1 MKKRMLSL
9 LLTLV
14 MVLGMLPATTM
25 TANAATTVTE
35 VDSWE
40 ELKSALTASGT
51 ATIKLTDDIKK
62 TIELKEA
69 DGPMYKINYDD
80 PQITVCGT
88 KTLDLNGYT
97 ITVDD
102 QSNAAKDYG
111 GDVVTFNS
119 TYMGVSDE
127 TQDRTLFVIPSGE
140 SLTIN
145 DSGSDGK
152 IAYTGKIL
160 PEPDAL
166 KVTRKYWEYAKRDVF
181 DVSGTLIVNGGTIE
195 AGNTEKQW
203 INGGRKNVKYEF
215 DSGWLPGAGVY
226 NHTNI
231 DGEWFDSKY
240 ARQMVWGTAADI
252 QNGGTLVVN
261 GGTLIGRGEGETLKL
276 NLDAD
281 EESDLTVK
289 SYKRDSVI
297 EYASGSTVL
306 VNGGSFKALGGANLF
321 EGNGDITVRAGYFKT
336 DKHDNVRCFDAQ
348 VGRIVTQH
356 TAETIITGSYGNL
369 GIPDSAWKD
378 EAARMQV
385 FVNNAI
391 YNGNAA
397 GKVEMNETGGQTSGD
412 ALEVTIVPWLSDKK
426 LPVTLNGGPYSN
438 YPVSDGQVLD
448 WNVSS
453 DNLVATVDYD
463 PYFADTTGLK
473 NAAPVYTWHLWGH
486 YGTNGEVSEDI
497 VTTTGELDISAAWEE
512 AAGTGNFR
520 QMKVSCV
527 VSEAPTNCAYRMETK
542 TYEFRL
548 DPTKT
553 PLDESSLPGGEMEV
567 DISYPAF
574 SGLGTDIV
582 VTVKPSAEDL
592 ADAAYGSSTVR
603 YEYLYRDNME
613 EWEDEPHAWPHNTYN
628 IPNADWGHVKI
639 DVTMV
644 VYGSDGLAR
653 RFHKSAWALKLPD
666 ITVSGATLNSDKTA
680 YVGNP
685 GTPVTLKAPID
696 VTNADIAADQIVAS
710 DIEGW
715 YRVAYDM
722 KGKPV
727 YSNAPGEWNGTSVTL
742 RENGTYCYAAYD
754 RDGNLVYSKPVKVVF
769 SAEAYGIGIKKSND
783 YIFTV
788 YNNGGVVM
796 PLTITATYG
805 SSVSLG
811 NIRWAIQSYP
821 QGMSNSDFTY
831 VNAHGKSAISFQ
843 KLFKDIKT
851 IVPGNYLVMAYV
863 VKDGQYLTAS
873 NAVTVEVGRIAD
885 FVDITDEAGNVIS
898 GKTMEGPYVGN
909 TMKLNCVPGN
919 GASAPSFQ
927 SVTWKVES
935 LVGTNVATIDVNGV
949 LTLNKPGQIKVT
961 ATATVGVG
969 QTALANNTQS
979 VIINIPITEVEVTL
993 GTPAIGGDPASI
1005 ASVPADAPYELDY
1018 DPEYSWASGVSTNGE
1033 FLGNSIP
1040 ELSVVIAP
1048 KDGYVFPAR
1057 QLYLEDYDKSWYTYA
1072 DDIVVKVNGTA
1083 YNFRDF
1089 ETTHTFWDPQEI
1101 DFYWKWERL
1110 IDPTHTYLDYVNLT
1124 IPIPAVGDGGDL
1136 APDEEYA
1143 WAVPECTNTDAIYSW
1158 VNDKGIYKVSGDYLN
1173 DNDKSNDNAVK
1184 MADGE
1189 TYQRGQMYRADIY
1202 FSTTNKNY
1210 TTYFGKNVTLM
1221 INGTPCQLVDL
1232 YDSTDVEGK
1241 TNGIAYYYFMPTAP
1255 IQTIDMLWIDD
1266 LEAPVGY
1273 KKPATADDITEFS
1286 SNFIVGDEVYVT
1298 RLTWF
1303 LDSNNNN
1310 VLDSGEDSAEFFN
1323 ADGSFLAGLRY
1334 SVYLELEARDRDDDG
1349 KGDFVKFADN
1359 AVIKLTSQGN
1369 AQMTGNQ
1376 NGAVYKFP
1384 AAAMPAEAVTTDP
1397 GQVTI
1402 ELQEGYTGRP
1412 IETINVTSVGTT
1424 TVTSIVAVA
1433 DDDTLIDVSYDGM
1446 TVYVLP
1452 ADYGLAVGRYSTV
1465 IYIQNEYGGVYTTIP
1480 VTINVGEAVVTH
1492 TVTFKVDAS
1501 AVDTKTVESGKTVT
1515 APADPSQTGK
1525 KFVGWYIDGNVK
1537 FDFATPI
1544 TGDLT
1549 LNAKFEDVI
1558 ITHTVTFKV
1567 GTSAVD
1573 TKTVESGKTVTAPA
1587 DPSQTGKKFVG
1598 WYTDGNVKFDFATPI
1613 TGDLTLN
1620 AKFEDA
1626 VYVGGVGMCDG
1637 DYLAVGATA
1646 TQTTKP
1652 SGGYAYYKNGTLT
1665 LNNYS
1670 YEGKGYLN
1678 SSSIYYAVI
1687 YSKNDLTLELIGNNT
1702 LTQTESNSYMIC
1714 VSGAKLIVG
1723 GDGKLTGTAER
1734 YALCAD
1740 KDITIN
1746 GGTVEVSTRYASIFS
1761 YGDVI
1766 INDGDITAESKADV
1780 AIYSLYDVTV
1790 NGGNVTAIGSYNAIG
1805 CGSFGSFSVA
1815 EGMKIQAST
1824 TVDGELGEYVA
1835 ANHDSYK
1842 KIVIAPAITLTGSA
1856 TDGIKVKVENLKGSA
1871 TLIVAQYEGG
1881 KMVDVQMQTVS
1892 ADNTYGFAG
1901 LTHKTGCTYKAFLVN
1916 STSYAPLCAADE
1928 F

>member
-25 TANAATTVTE
+25 TANALMYIG
-35 VDSWE
+35 VDTWE
-40 ELKSALTASGT
+40 ELVEELTTGDAGY
-51 ATIKLTDDIKK
+51 IMLEDDINLSHENNPEDFVDFE
-62 TIELKEA
+62 TIE
-69 DGPMYKINYDD
+69 IN
-80 PQITVCGT
+80 GT
-88 KTLDLNGYT
+88 KTLDLNGHS
-97 ITVDD
+97 IEV
-102 QSNAAKDYG
+102 KDG
-111 GDVVTFNS
+111 GTGS
-119 TYMGVSDE
+119 TYD
-127 TQDRTLFVIPSGE
+127 TLFEIPADSQ
-140 SLTIN
+140 LTIN
-145 DSGSDGK
+145 DGIGDGQITYKTYFPDIRDFLFVASSD
-152 IAYTGKIL
+152 YHF
-160 PEPDAL
+160 
-166 KVTRKYWEYAKRDVF
+166 VRKRDIF
-181 DVSGTLIVNGGTIE
+181 DV
-195 AGNTEKQW
+195 
-203 INGGRKNVKYEF
+203 
-215 DSGWLPGAGVY
+215 
-226 NHTNI
+226 H
-231 DGEWFDSKY
+231 
-240 ARQMVWGTAADI
+240 
-252 QNGGTLVVN
+252 GTLVVN
-261 GGTLIGRGEGETLKL
+261 GGKILAGDVEKKWVIDGAKDPIVDDWIDYWEVKVKADRYDGYARQQIWGTAANVYDSGTLVVNGGELTGRGFGWTSGLKEY
-276 NLDAD
+276 NEIGDTSRDAVV
-281 EESDLTVK
+281 E
-289 SYKRDSVI
+289 I
-297 EYASGSTVL
+297 SGGGTVL
-306 VNGGSFKALGGANLF
+306 VNGGSFKANGGANVFAGGGVGSGL
-321 EGNGDITVRAGYFKT
+321 TVRAGYFKT
-336 DKHDNVRCFDAQ
+336 DKHDN
-348 VGRIVTQH
+348 
-356 TAETIITGSYGNL
+356 IICPGPSMVNRFPLAGACSTLVETGSYGHL

-385 FVNNAI
+385 FVDNAI

-397 GKVEMNETGGQTSGD
+397 GKVELNGTGGQTSGD
-412 ALEVTIVPWLSDKK
+412 ALEVTIVPWLSDNK
-426 LPVTLNGGPYSN
+426 LPVTLNGGPYNN
-438 YPVSDGQVLD
+438 YPVSDGQVID
-448 WNVSS
+448 WNAKSN
-453 DNLVATVDYD
+453 NLVATGDYD
-463 PYFADTTGLK
+463 PYFADTPGLE

-486 YGTNGEVSEDI
+486 YGTNGEVSKDI

-548 DPTKT
+548 KPTKT
-553 PLDESSLPGGEMEV
+553 PLDESSMPGGEMEV

-653 RFHKSAWALKLPD
+653 RFYKSAWALKLPD
-666 ITVSGATLNSDKTA
+666 ITVSGASLNSDKTA

-685 GTPVTLKAPID
+685 GSPVTLKAPID
-696 VTNADIAADQIVAS
+696 VTNADIAADKIVAS

-715 YRVAYDM
+715 YRVAYDT

-754 RDGNLVYSKPVKVVF
+754 RDGNVVYSKPVKVVF
-769 SAEAYGIGIKKSND
+769 SAEAYGISIKKSND

-796 PLTITATYG
+796 PLTITATCG
-805 SSVSLG
+805 SSVTKG

-821 QGMSNSDFTY
+821 QGMSTSDFTY
-831 VNAHGKSAISFQ
+831 VNAHGKDAISFQ

-873 NAVTVEVGRIAD
+873 NCVTVEVGRIAD

-919 GASAPSFQ
+919 GASAPSFK
-927 SVTWKVES
+927 SVAWTVES
-935 LVGTNVATIDVNGV
+935 LVGTNVATIDANGV
-949 LTLNKPGQIKVT
+949 LTINKPGQIKVT

-979 VIINIPITEVEVTL
+979 VIIHIPITEVEVTL

-1018 DPEYSWASGVSTNGE
+1018 DPRYSWASGVSTNGE

-1072 DDIVVKVNGTA
+1072 DDMVVKVNGTS

-1089 ETTHTFWDPQEI
+1089 ETTYTDGSSEYNGDYGTWYEAQSI

-1110 IDPTHTYLDYVNLT
+1110 IDPAHTYLDYVNLT
-1124 IPIPAVGDGGDL
+1124 IPIPAVGDGSDL

-1525 KFVGWYIDGNVK
+1525 KFVGWY
-1537 FDFATPI
+1537 
-1544 TGDLT
+1544 
-1549 LNAKFEDVI
+1549 
-1558 ITHTVTFKV
+1558 
-1567 GTSAVD
+1567 
-1573 TKTVESGKTVTAPA
+1573 
-1587 DPSQTGKKFVG
+1587 
-1598 WYTDGNVKFDFATPI
+1598 TDGNVKFDFATPI

-1626 VYVGGVGMCDG
+1626 AAGGEVYVGGVGMCDG

-1652 SGGYAYYKNGTLT
+1652 SGGYAYYKDGVLT

-1670 YEGKGYLN
+1670 YEGYGYDKG
-1678 SSSIYYAVI
+1678 SSSAIIYASNDIQIELVGSNNLTQKSYWNTACIAVNANVSLTGEGTLNLKNATWGIDGTLNISIESGSLNIDNCELGI
-1687 YSKNDLTLELIGNNT
+1687 YSFGRKVI
-1702 LTQTESNSYMIC
+1702 
-1714 VSGAKLIVG
+1714 
-1723 GDGKLTGTAER
+1723 
-1734 YALCAD
+1734 
-1740 KDITIN
+1740 IN
-1746 GGTVEVSTRYASIFS
+1746 GGNFEV
-1761 YGDVI
+1761 
-1766 INDGDITAESKADV
+1766 N
-1780 AIYSLYDVTV
+1780 AIDCAV
-1790 NGGNVTAIGSYNAIG
+1790 NGSKGIEINGGRGIFRNTQEGVYSVLDSLDGTVTIDPSLI
-1805 CGSFGSFSVA
+1805 V
-1815 EGMKIQAST
+1815 MAST
-1824 TVDGELGEYVA
+1824 TADGELGEYVA
-1835 ANHDSYK
+1835 ANHDSYE
-1842 KIVIAPAITLTGSA
+1842 KIVIAPAFTLTGSA
-1856 TDGIKVKVENLKGSA
+1856 TDGIKVKVEKLSGSA

-1892 ADNTYGFAG
+1892 VDNTYSFTG

>member
-1 MKKRMLSL
+1 MKRRMLSL

-25 TANAATTVTE
+25 TANALMYIG
-35 VDSWE
+35 VDTWE
-40 ELKSALTASGT
+40 ELVEELTTGDAGY
-51 ATIKLTDDIKK
+51 IMLEDDIKYK
-62 TIELKEA
+62 HYYKYHENNPEGLVFETIA
-69 DGPMYKINYDD
+69 I
-80 PQITVCGT
+80 QGT
-88 KTLDLNGYT
+88 KTLDLNGYS
-97 ITVDD
+97 IEVIDE
-102 QSNAAKDYG
+102 SNAAY
-111 GDVVTFNS
+111 NS
-119 TYMGVSDE
+119 YLGVYQSA
-127 TQDRTLFVIPSGE
+127 TTAGTLFEIPADSQ
-140 SLTIN
+140 LTIN
-145 DSGSDGK
+145 DATGDGK
-152 IAYTGKIL
+152 ITYKAHFNSIDY
-160 PEPDAL
+160 L
-166 KVTRKYWEYAKRDVF
+166 KNEYEHVDRRDIF
-181 DVSGTLIVNGGTIE
+181 DVHGTLIVNGGKIL
-195 AGNTEKQW
+195 AGDVEK
-203 INGGRKNVKYEF
+203 KYVM
-215 DSGWLPGAGVY
+215 AGLKDPIVRDADADPVQISAERY
-226 NHTNI
+226 
-231 DGEWFDSKY
+231 DGY
-240 ARQMVWGTAADI
+240 ARQQIWGTAADVY
-252 QNGGTLVVN
+252 GSGTLVVN
-261 GGTLIGRGEGETLKL
+261 GGELAGRGFGWTTGDGQ
-276 NLDAD
+276 NMDIGNTSRDAVV
-281 EESDLTVK
+281 E
-289 SYKRDSVI
+289 I
-297 EYASGSTVL
+297 SGGGTVL
-306 VNGGSFKALGGANLF
+306 VNGGSFKANGGANVFAGGGVGSGL
-321 EGNGDITVRAGYFKT
+321 TVRAGYFKT
-336 DKHDNVRCFDAQ
+336 DKHDN
-348 VGRIVTQH
+348 
-356 TAETIITGSYGNL
+356 IICPGPDYVDNTKYYENGTTLVETGSYGHL
-369 GIPDSAWKD
+369 HIPDSAWKD

-385 FVNNAI
+385 FVDNAI
-391 YNGNAA
+391 YNGDAA
-397 GKVEMNETGGQTSGD
+397 GKVELNKTGGQTSGES
-412 ALEVTIVPWLSDKK
+412 LQVTIVPWLSENK

-448 WNVSS
+448 WNVKS

-553 PLDESSLPGGEMEV
+553 PMDESSLPGGEMEV

-653 RFHKSAWALKLPD
+653 RFNKSAWALKLPD
-666 ITVSGATLNSDKTA
+666 ITVSGATLNSDKTV

-685 GTPVTLKAPID
+685 GSPVTLKAPID

-722 KGKPV
+722 NGKPA

-754 RDGNLVYSKPVKVVF
+754 RDGNVVYSKPVKVEF

-783 YIFTV
+783 YVFTV

-805 SSVSLG
+805 TAVEKG

-821 QGMSNSDFTY
+821 QGMSTSDFTY
-831 VNAHGKSAISFQ
+831 VNAHGKDAISFQ

-919 GASAPSFQ
+919 GASAPSFK
-927 SVTWKVES
+927 SVTWTVES
-935 LVGTNVATIDVNGV
+935 LVGTNVATIDGNGV

-993 GTPAIGGDPASI
+993 GTPTIGGDPSKI

-1018 DPEYSWASGVSTNGE
+1018 SNNDWASGVSTNGE
-1033 FLGNSIP
+1033 FLGNRIP
-1040 ELSVVIAP
+1040 ELSVDIVP

-1057 QLYLEDYDKSWYTYA
+1057 QLYLDISDKTWYTYA
-1072 DDIVVKVNGTA
+1072 DDIVVKVNGKA

-1089 ETTHTFWDPQEI
+1089 ETTYTFGSTEYGKPYNGTFWDAQEI

-1124 IPIPAVGDGGDL
+1124 IPIPSVGDDGDL

-1184 MADGE
+1184 MTDGE

-1384 AAAMPAEAVTTDP
+1384 AATVPAKAVTTDP

-1452 ADYGLAVGRYSTV
+1452 ADYGLTVGRYTTV

-1515 APADPSQTGK
+1515 APADPSQ
-1525 KFVGWYIDGNVK
+1525 
-1537 FDFATPI
+1537 
-1544 TGDLT
+1544 
-1549 LNAKFEDVI
+1549 
-1558 ITHTVTFKV
+1558 
-1567 GTSAVD
+1567 S
-1573 TKTVESGKTVTAPA
+1573 
-1587 DPSQTGKKFVG
+1587 GKKFVG

-1626 VYVGGVGMCDG
+1626 V
-1637 DYLAVGATA
+1637 T
-1646 TQTTKP
+1646 
-1652 SGGYAYYKNGTLT
+1652 
-1665 LNNYS
+1665 
-1670 YEGKGYLN
+1670 
-1678 SSSIYYAVI
+1678 
-1687 YSKNDLTLELIGNNT
+1687 
-1702 LTQTESNSYMIC
+1702 
-1714 VSGAKLIVG
+1714 
-1723 GDGKLTGTAER
+1723 
-1734 YALCAD
+1734 
-1740 KDITIN
+1740 
-1746 GGTVEVSTRYASIFS
+1746 
-1761 YGDVI
+1761 
-1766 INDGDITAESKADV
+1766 
-1780 AIYSLYDVTV
+1780 
-1790 NGGNVTAIGSYNAIG
+1790 
-1805 CGSFGSFSVA
+1805 
-1815 EGMKIQAST
+1815 
-1824 TVDGELGEYVA
+1824 
-1835 ANHDSYK
+1835 
-1842 KIVIAPAITLTGSA
+1842 TLTGSA
-1856 TDGIKVKVENLKGSA
+1856 TDGIKVTVENLKGSA

>member
-14 MVLGMLPATTM
+14 MVLGILPATTM

-35 VDSWE
+35 VDTWD
-40 ELKSALTASGT
+40 ELNTAFTSGSGGYYILMDDLECKHEDRYQNYNEYHKT
-51 ATIKLTDDIKK
+51 TYIK
-62 TIELKEA
+62 
-69 DGPMYKINYDD
+69 GN
-80 PQITVCGT
+80 V
-88 KTLDLNGYT
+88 TLDLNGHS
-97 ITVDD
+97 IKC
-102 QSNAAKDYG
+102 KDEEK
-111 GDVVTFNS
+111 DFS
-119 TYMGVSDE
+119 LPP
-127 TQDRTLFVIPSGE
+127 LFVVSSGAT
-140 SLTIN
+140 LTIN
-145 DSGSDGK
+145 DTDGDGIIQAEGY
-152 IAYTGKIL
+152 IAGTNGGIQMGTT
-160 PEPDAL
+160 DQ
-166 KVTRKYWEYAKRDVF
+166 REYKEFLSRDIF
-181 DVSGTLIVNGGTIE
+181 SLQGGTLIVNGGTIQ
-195 AGNTEKQW
+195 AGTVSKQW
-203 INGGRKNVKYEF
+203 IMDGVEDPGYRSWEEGENIGSEFIGGNRY
-215 DSGWLPGAGVY
+215 
-226 NHTNI
+226 
-231 DGEWFDSKY
+231 DGY
-240 ARQMVWGTAADI
+240 ARQQVWGTAVVVGSGAK
-252 QNGGTLVVN
+252 LVVN
-261 GGTLIGRGEGETLKL
+261 GGKLSGRGMKDTNDEPS
-276 NLDAD
+276 NAD
-281 EESDLTVK
+281 
-289 SYKRDSVI
+289 RDEVVYIHDGGSVI
-297 EYASGSTVL
+297 
-306 VNGGSFKALGGANLF
+306 VNGGSFTANGGANVFAGSGVASGL
-321 EGNGDITVRAGYFKT
+321 TVRAGFFKT
-336 DKHDNVRCFDAQ
+336 DKHDKI
-348 VGRIVTQH
+348 RILDFPGHLQGGNATDRLTEVV
-356 TAETIITGSYGNL
+356 IKGSYGDM

-378 EAARMQV
+378 EAKRMQV

-391 YNGNAA
+391 YNGNAYSY
-397 GKVEMNETGGQTSGD
+397 VDLDETGGQTSGD
-412 ALEVTIVPWLSDKK
+412 ALEVTISPWLSENK
-426 LPVTLNGGPYSN
+426 LPVTLNGGPYN
-438 YPVSDGQVLD
+438 DYPVMIDGRVFD
-448 WNVSS
+448 WNVKS
-453 DNLVATVDYD
+453 DNLVATVDYK

-486 YGTNGEVSEDI
+486 YGTNGEVSKDI

-527 VSEAPTNCAYRMETK
+527 VSEAPTNCAYRTETK

-548 DPTKT
+548 KPTKT
-553 PLDESSLPGGEMEV
+553 PLDESSLPGGKMEV

-574 SGLGTDIV
+574 SGLGSDIV

-592 ADAAYGSSTVR
+592 AEAAYGSSTVL

-613 EWEDEPHAWPHNTYN
+613 EWEDEPHAWPYNTYS

-639 DVTMV
+639 DVTMR

-653 RFHKSAWALKLPD
+653 RFNKSAWALKLPD
-666 ITVSGATLNSDKTA
+666 ITVSGASLNSDKTA

-715 YRVAYDM
+715 YRVAYDT

-754 RDGNLVYSKPVKVVF
+754 RDGNVVYSKPVKVVF
-769 SAEAYGIGIKKSND
+769 SAEAYGISIKKEND

-805 SSVSLG
+805 SSVTKG

-831 VNAHGKSAISFQ
+831 VNAHGKESISFQ

-873 NAVTVEVGRIAD
+873 NAVTVQVARIAD

-927 SVTWKVES
+927 SVAWTVES
-935 LVGTNVATIDVNGV
+935 LVGTNVATIDANGV
-949 LTLNKPGQIKVT
+949 LTINKPGQIKVT

-993 GTPAIGGDPASI
+993 GTPAIGGDPSKI

-1018 DPEYSWASGVSTNGE
+1018 DPRYSWASGVSTNGE

-1040 ELSVVIAP
+1040 ELSVDIVP

-1057 QLYLEDYDKSWYTYA
+1057 QLYLDNYDETWYTYA
-1072 DDIVVKVNGTA
+1072 DDIVVKVNGKA

-1089 ETTHTFWDPQEI
+1089 ETTHTFGSTEYGKGYNGTFWDPQEI

-1124 IPIPAVGDGGDL
+1124 IPIPAVGDDGDL

-1143 WAVPECTNTDAIYSW
+1143 WAVPECTNSDAIYSW

-1232 YDSTDVEGK
+1232 YDSTDVEGD

-1515 APADPSQTGK
+1515 APADPSQ
-1525 KFVGWYIDGNVK
+1525 
-1537 FDFATPI
+1537 
-1544 TGDLT
+1544 
-1549 LNAKFEDVI
+1549 
-1558 ITHTVTFKV
+1558 
-1567 GTSAVD
+1567 S
-1573 TKTVESGKTVTAPA
+1573 
-1587 DPSQTGKKFVG
+1587 GKKFVG
-1598 WYTDGNVKFDFATPI
+1598 WYTDGNVKFDFTTPI

-1626 VYVGGVGMCDG
+1626 AAGGEVYVGGVGMCDG

-1652 SGGYAYYKNGTLT
+1652 SGGYAYYKDGVLT

-1670 YEGKGYLN
+1670 YEGYGYDKG
-1678 SSSIYYAVI
+1678 SSSAIIYASNDIQIELVGSNNLTQKSYWNTACIAVNANVSLTGEGTLNLKNATWGIDGTLNISIESGSLNIDNCELGI
-1687 YSKNDLTLELIGNNT
+1687 YSFGRKVI
-1702 LTQTESNSYMIC
+1702 
-1714 VSGAKLIVG
+1714 
-1723 GDGKLTGTAER
+1723 
-1734 YALCAD
+1734 
-1740 KDITIN
+1740 IN
-1746 GGTVEVSTRYASIFS
+1746 GGNFEV
-1761 YGDVI
+1761 
-1766 INDGDITAESKADV
+1766 N
-1780 AIYSLYDVTV
+1780 AIDCAV
-1790 NGGNVTAIGSYNAIG
+1790 NGSKGIEINGGRGIFRNTQEGVYSVLDSLDGTVTIDPSLI
-1805 CGSFGSFSVA
+1805 V
-1815 EGMKIQAST
+1815 MAST
-1824 TVDGELGEYVA
+1824 TADGELGEYVA
-1835 ANHDSYK
+1835 ANHDSYE

-1856 TDGIKVKVENLKGSA
+1856 TDGIKVKVEKLSGSA

-1892 ADNTYGFAG
+1892 VDNTYSFTG
-1901 LTHKTGCTYKAFLVN
+1901 LTHKTGCTYKVFLVN

>member
-1 MKKRMLSL
+1 MKNRRKRLTSL

-25 TANAATTVTE
+25 TANALMYIG
-35 VDSWE
+35 VDTWE
-40 ELKSALTASGT
+40 ELVEELTTGDAGY
-51 ATIKLTDDIKK
+51 IMLEDDIKYK
-62 TIELKEA
+62 MYYSGHENNPKEETSAGWLPRDFEHITIQGA
-69 DGPMYKINYDD
+69 
-80 PQITVCGT
+80 
-88 KTLDLNGYT
+88 KTLDLNGYS
-97 ITVDD
+97 IEVVDET
-102 QSNAAKDYG
+102 NASKSTYG
-111 GDVVTFNS
+111 GDV
-119 TYMGVSDE
+119 
-127 TQDRTLFVIPSGE
+127 TQVREKDNYTLFEIPADSK
-140 SLTIN
+140 LTIN
-145 DSGSDGK
+145 DATGDGEITYK
-152 IAYTGKIL
+152 AYFHDIREHGLTI
-160 PEPDAL
+160 EN
-166 KVTRKYWEYAKRDVF
+166 EYLYVDRRDIF
-181 DVSGTLIVNGGTIE
+181 DVYGTLIVNGGKII
-195 AGNTEKQW
+195 AGDAEKKW
-203 INGGRKNVKYEF
+203 VMCGAKDPSVR
-215 DSGWLPGAGVY
+215 DWLDVWTVQVRADRY
-226 NHTNI
+226 
-231 DGEWFDSKY
+231 DGY
-240 ARQMVWGTAADI
+240 AHQQIWGTAADVY
-252 QNGGTLVVN
+252 GSGTLVVN
-261 GGTLIGRGEGETLKL
+261 GGELTGRGFGWTSGE
-276 NLDAD
+276 
-281 EESDLTVK
+281 
-289 SYKRDSVI
+289 RDTEDIGDTSRAAVVEI
-297 EYASGSTVL
+297 SGGGTVL
-306 VNGGSFKALGGANLF
+306 VNGGSFKALGGANVFAGGGVGSGL
-321 EGNGDITVRAGYFKT
+321 TVRAGYFKT
-336 DKHDNVRCFDAQ
+336 DKHDN
-348 VGRIVTQH
+348 
-356 TAETIITGSYGNL
+356 IICPGPAYVDNTKYYESGTTLVETGSYGHL

-378 EAARMQV
+378 EAKRMQI
-385 FVNNAI
+385 FVDNAI
-391 YNGNAA
+391 YNGNAYS
-397 GKVEMNETGGQTSGD
+397 KVELNKTGGQTSGD

-448 WNVSS
+448 WNVKS
-453 DNLVATVDYD
+453 DNLVATVDYK

-486 YGTNGEVSEDI
+486 YGTNGEVSKDI
-497 VTTTGELDISAAWEE
+497 VTTTGRLDISAAWEE

-527 VSEAPTNCAYRMETK
+527 VSEAPTNCAVRMETK

-653 RFHKSAWALKLPD
+653 RFYKSAWALKLPD

-685 GTPVTLKAPID
+685 GSPVTLKAPID
-696 VTNADIAADQIVAS
+696 VTNADIAADRIVAS
-710 DIEGW
+710 DIAGL
-715 YRVAYDM
+715 YRITYDNS
-722 KGKPV
+722 GNPV
-727 YSNAPGEWNGTSVTL
+727 MSLVTAGSYTQYQVTG
-742 RENGTYCYAAYD
+742 NGTYCYAAYD
-754 RDGNLVYSKPVKVVF
+754 RDGNLVYSKPVKVEF
-769 SAEAYGIGIKKSND
+769 NAEAYGISITKSND

-788 YNNGGVVM
+788 YNNGSVVM

-805 SSVSLG
+805 SAVSPG

-821 QGMSNSDFTY
+821 QGMSTSDFTY

-843 KLFKDIKT
+843 KLFKDVKT
-851 IVPGNYLVMAYV
+851 IVPGKYLVMAYV

-873 NAVTVEVGRIAD
+873 NTVTVQVARIAD

-919 GASAPSFQ
+919 GASAPSFK
-927 SVTWKVES
+927 SVAWTVES
-935 LVGTNVATIDVNGV
+935 LVGTNVATIDGNGV
-949 LTLNKPGQIKVT
+949 LTINKPGQIKVT

-993 GTPAIGGDPASI
+993 GTPTIGGDPSKI

-1018 DPEYSWASGVSTNGE
+1018 DPRYSWASGVSTKGE

-1072 DDIVVKVNGTA
+1072 DDIVVKVNGKA

-1089 ETTHTFWDPQEI
+1089 EKTYTNGYTEYGKDYDGTFWDPQTI

-1124 IPIPAVGDGGDL
+1124 IPIPAVGDDGDL

-1255 IQTIDMLWIDD
+1255 IQTIENLSIAD

-1273 KKPATADDITEFS
+1273 RKPATADDITEFY

-1303 LDSNNNN
+1303 LDSNNND

-1359 AVIKLTSQGN
+1359 AKIYLSSQSN

-1384 AAAMPAEAVTTDP
+1384 AAAMPPKAVTTDP

-1402 ELQEGYTGRP
+1402 ELEEGYDSRP
-1412 IETINVTSVGTT
+1412 ITTINVTSVGTT
-1424 TVTSIVAVA
+1424 EVTSIIVEAE
-1433 DDDTLIDVSYDGM
+1433 DSTLLQVNASGM
-1446 TVYVLP
+1446 NINVLP
-1452 ADYGLAVGRYSTV
+1452 AEYGLEKGTYRTNVVIKDTEGNVLTTV
-1465 IYIQNEYGGVYTTIP
+1465 P
-1480 VTINVGEAVVTH
+1480 VTI
-1492 TVTFKVDAS
+1492 
-1501 AVDTKTVESGKTVT
+1501 TVT
-1515 APADPSQTGK
+1515 AELP
-1525 KFVGWYIDGNVK
+1525 
-1537 FDFATPI
+1537 
-1544 TGDLT
+1544 
-1549 LNAKFEDVI
+1549 
-1558 ITHTVTFKV
+1558 
-1567 GTSAVD
+1567 
-1573 TKTVESGKTVTAPA
+1573 
-1587 DPSQTGKKFVG
+1587 
-1598 WYTDGNVKFDFATPI
+1598 
-1613 TGDLTLN
+1613 
-1620 AKFEDA
+1620 
-1626 VYVGGVGMCDG
+1626 
-1637 DYLAVGATA
+1637 LA
-1646 TQTTKP
+1646 
-1652 SGGYAYYKNGTLT
+1652 
-1665 LNNYS
+1665 
-1670 YEGKGYLN
+1670 
-1678 SSSIYYAVI
+1678 
-1687 YSKNDLTLELIGNNT
+1687 
-1702 LTQTESNSYMIC
+1702 
-1714 VSGAKLIVG
+1714 
-1723 GDGKLTGTAER
+1723 
-1734 YALCAD
+1734 
-1740 KDITIN
+1740 
-1746 GGTVEVSTRYASIFS
+1746 
-1761 YGDVI
+1761 
-1766 INDGDITAESKADV
+1766 
-1780 AIYSLYDVTV
+1780 
-1790 NGGNVTAIGSYNAIG
+1790 
-1805 CGSFGSFSVA
+1805 
-1815 EGMKIQAST
+1815 
-1824 TVDGELGEYVA
+1824 
-1835 ANHDSYK
+1835 
-1842 KIVIAPAITLTGSA
+1842 LTGS
-1856 TDGIKVKVENLKGSA
+1856 TTGGIKVTVENLKGSA

-1881 KMVDVQMQTVS
+1881 RMVDAQTMTVS
-1892 ADNTYGFAG
+1892 ADNTYSFTG

-1916 STSYAPLCAADE
+1916 STSYAPLCAADD

>member
-14 MVLGMLPATTM
+14 MVLGMLPATTL
-25 TANAATTVTE
+25 TANAE
-35 VDSWE
+35 MYIGVDTWE
-40 ELKSALTASGT
+40 ELVDALSNGDYGS
-51 ATIKLTDDIKK
+51 IKLTADVVKK
-62 TIELKEA
+62 IERKEKG
-69 DGPMYKINYDD
+69 DGYENPNIQIN
-80 PQITVCGT
+80 GT
-88 KTLDLNGYT
+88 KTLDLNGFKIECIDESNVKLAY
-97 ITVDD
+97 DD
-102 QSNAAKDYG
+102 DNYESNTG
-111 GDVVTFNS
+111 FP
-119 TYMGVSDE
+119 E
-127 TQDRTLFVIPSGE
+127 TLHRTLFTIPATAK
-140 SLTIN
+140 LTVN
-145 DSGSDGK
+145 DSQGDGEIQYKAYFPAVRGFNYSAMTRTFYYAVTTRNIFECSGQLVINGGEIIAGEAKKQWVVTGIKNPHDYYYDYHKYDMAWYVEGDHYDGYAHQQTWGS
-152 IAYTGKIL
+152 AVELTN
-160 PEPDAL
+160 
-166 KVTRKYWEYAKRDVF
+166 T
-181 DVSGTLIVNGGTIE
+181 GTLIVNGGSLRGRGY
-195 AGNTEKQW
+195 GNMTAEPED
-203 INGGRKNVKYEF
+203 INDDSYER
-215 DSGWLPGAGVY
+215 DSVVG
-226 NHTNI
+226 
-231 DGEWFDSKY
+231 
-240 ARQMVWGTAADI
+240 
-252 QNGGTLVVN
+252 VN
-261 GGTLIGRGEGETLKL
+261 GGKVIVNGGAFYANGG
-276 NLDAD
+276 AD
-281 EESDLTVK
+281 
-289 SYKRDSVI
+289 I
-297 EYASGSTVL
+297 FSGSTQ
-306 VNGGSFKALGGANLF
+306 NLK
-321 EGNGDITVRAGYFKT
+321 VRAGFFKT
-336 DKHDNVRCFDAQ
+336 DKHDNISIPGIGGIDRKDGNGNELATSGAFV
-348 VGRIVTQH
+348 
-356 TAETIITGSYGNL
+356 ITGSYGDM

-378 EAARMQV
+378 AAKRMQV

-397 GKVEMNETGGQTSGD
+397 GKVELNGTGGQTSGD
-412 ALEVTIVPWLSDKK
+412 ALEVTIVPWLSENK

-448 WNVSS
+448 WNAKS

-463 PYFADTTGLK
+463 PYFADTTGLE

-497 VTTTGELDISAAWEE
+497 VTTTGVLDISAAWEE

-520 QMKVSCV
+520 TMKVSCV

-653 RFHKSAWALKLPD
+653 RFNKSAWALKLPD
-666 ITVSGATLNSDKTA
+666 ITVSGASLNSDKTA

-685 GTPVTLKAPID
+685 GSPVTLKAPID

-722 KGKPV
+722 NGKPA

-754 RDGNLVYSKPVKVVF
+754 RDGNVVYSKPVKVEF

-788 YNNGGVVM
+788 YNNGSVPM
-796 PLTITATYG
+796 ALTITATCG
-805 SSVSLG
+805 SAVTKG

-821 QGMSNSDFTY
+821 QGMSTSDFIY
-831 VNAHGKSAISFQ
+831 INAHGKDAISFQ

-873 NAVTVEVGRIAD
+873 NAVTVQVARIAD

-927 SVTWKVES
+927 SVAWTVES
-935 LVGTNVATIDVNGV
+935 LVGTNVATIDANGV
-949 LTLNKPGQIKVT
+949 LTINKPGQIKVT

-993 GTPAIGGDPASI
+993 GTPTVGGDPSKI

-1072 DDIVVKVNGTA
+1072 DDMVVKVNGTS

-1089 ETTHTFWDPQEI
+1089 ETTYTDGSSQYNGDYGTWYEAQSI

-1446 TVYVLP
+1446 TAYVLP

-1480 VTINVGEAVVTH
+1480 VTI
-1492 TVTFKVDAS
+1492 
-1501 AVDTKTVESGKTVT
+1501 TVT
-1515 APADPSQTGK
+1515 AELP
-1525 KFVGWYIDGNVK
+1525 
-1537 FDFATPI
+1537 
-1544 TGDLT
+1544 
-1549 LNAKFEDVI
+1549 
-1558 ITHTVTFKV
+1558 
-1567 GTSAVD
+1567 
-1573 TKTVESGKTVTAPA
+1573 
-1587 DPSQTGKKFVG
+1587 
-1598 WYTDGNVKFDFATPI
+1598 
-1613 TGDLTLN
+1613 
-1620 AKFEDA
+1620 
-1626 VYVGGVGMCDG
+1626 
-1637 DYLAVGATA
+1637 LA
-1646 TQTTKP
+1646 
-1652 SGGYAYYKNGTLT
+1652 
-1665 LNNYS
+1665 
-1670 YEGKGYLN
+1670 
-1678 SSSIYYAVI
+1678 
-1687 YSKNDLTLELIGNNT
+1687 
-1702 LTQTESNSYMIC
+1702 
-1714 VSGAKLIVG
+1714 
-1723 GDGKLTGTAER
+1723 LTGT
-1734 YALCAD
+1734 
-1740 KDITIN
+1740 
-1746 GGTVEVSTRYASIFS
+1746 
-1761 YGDVI
+1761 
-1766 INDGDITAESKADV
+1766 
-1780 AIYSLYDVTV
+1780 
-1790 NGGNVTAIGSYNAIG
+1790 
-1805 CGSFGSFSVA
+1805 
-1815 EGMKIQAST
+1815 T
-1824 TVDGELGEYVA
+1824 TG
-1835 ANHDSYK
+1835 
-1842 KIVIAPAITLTGSA
+1842 
-1856 TDGIKVKVENLKGSA
+1856 GIKVTVENLKGSA

>member
-14 MVLGMLPATTM
+14 MVLGMLPATTL
-25 TANAATTVTE
+25 TANALMYTG
-35 VDSWE
+35 VDTWE
-40 ELKSALTASGT
+40 ELVEELTTGDAGY
-51 ATIKLTDDIKK
+51 IMLEDDI
-62 TIELKEA
+62 TAEIL
-69 DGPMYKINYDD
+69 IDD
-80 PQITVCGT
+80 WFGDEYFSYFKDEVEDQYNWALYPYVPEPYCTVTGN
-88 KTLDLNGYT
+88 KTLDLNGYSIKIKLWDPDIDYVYPWET
-97 ITVDD
+97 TMFYIPEDAALTV
-102 QSNAAKDYG
+102 
-111 GDVVTFNS
+111 
-119 TYMGVSDE
+119 
-127 TQDRTLFVIPSGE
+127 
-140 SLTIN
+140 N
-145 DSGSDGK
+145 DSGQDGS
-152 IAYTGKIL
+152 IEYTGCFAGEVGDLGEWSGNYKGY
-160 PEPDAL
+160 
-166 KVTRKYWEYAKRDVF
+166 VHTDVF
-181 DVSGTLIVNGGTIE
+181 QTSGKLIVNGGKIE
-195 AGNTEKQW
+195 AGNTRKEWLNAAYKDLYYDHDSHTFAGYQW
-203 INGGRKNVKYEF
+203 MAK
-215 DSGWLPGAGVY
+215 
-226 NHTNI
+226 
-231 DGEWFDSKY
+231 GEWFDSKY
-240 ARQMVWGTAADI
+240 ARQMVWGTAV
-252 QNGGTLVVN
+252 NVESGGALVVN
-261 GGTLIGRGEGETLKL
+261 GGTLIGRGQGEYVSWDGYEGSSYNCNNRTSWR
-276 NLDAD
+276 DA
-281 EESDLTVK
+281 
-289 SYKRDSVI
+289 VI
-297 EYASGSTVL
+297 EYAASSTVTF
-306 VNGGSFKALGGANLF
+306 NGGSVKALGGANAF
-321 EGNGDITVRAGYFKT
+321 EGNGDLTVRAGYFKT
-336 DKHDNVRCFDAQ
+336 DKHDYVRCLDAKSSPDFNHLLD
-348 VGRIVTQH
+348 TC
-356 TAETIITGSYGNL
+356 ETVISGSYGDM

-378 EAARMQV
+378 EAKRMQV
-385 FVNNAI
+385 FVDNAI
-391 YNGNAA
+391 YNGNAYSY
-397 GKVEMNETGGQTSGD
+397 VDLDETGGQTSGD

-448 WNVSS
+448 WNAKS

-473 NAAPVYTWHLWGH
+473 DAAPVYTWHLWGH
-486 YGTNGEVSEDI
+486 YGTNGEVSKDI

-520 QMKVSCV
+520 TMKVSCV

-574 SGLGTDIV
+574 SGLGSDIV

-653 RFHKSAWALKLPD
+653 RFNKSAWALKLPD
-666 ITVSGATLNSDKTA
+666 ITVSGASLNSDKTV

-685 GTPVTLKAPID
+685 GSPVTLKAPID
-696 VTNADIAADQIVAS
+696 VTNADIAADKIVAS

-715 YRVAYDM
+715 YRVAYDT

-754 RDGNLVYSKPVKVVF
+754 RDGNVVYSKPVKVEF

-788 YNNGGVVM
+788 YNNGSVPM

-805 SSVSLG
+805 SSVTKG

-821 QGMSNSDFTY
+821 QGMSTSDFTY
-831 VNAHGKSAISFQ
+831 VNAHGKDAISFQ

-873 NAVTVEVGRIAD
+873 NAVTVQVARIAD

-935 LVGTNVATIDVNGV
+935 LVGTNVATIDANGV
-949 LTLNKPGQIKVT
+949 LTINKPGQIKVT

-979 VIINIPITEVEVTL
+979 VIIHIPITEVEVTL
-993 GTPAIGGDPASI
+993 GTPAIGGDPSKI

-1018 DPEYSWASGVSTNGE
+1018 SNNDWASGVSTTGE
-1033 FLGNSIP
+1033 FLGNRIP
-1040 ELSVVIAP
+1040 ELSVDIVP

-1057 QLYLEDYDKSWYTYA
+1057 QLYLDNYDKTWYTYA
-1072 DDIVVKVNGTA
+1072 DDIVVKVNGKA

-1089 ETTHTFWDPQEI
+1089 ETTHTFGSTEYGKAYNGTFWDPQEI
-1101 DFYWKWERL
+1101 DFYWKWDRL

-1124 IPIPAVGDGGDL
+1124 IPIPAVGDDGDL

-1384 AAAMPAEAVTTDP
+1384 AAAMPAEAVTADP

-1402 ELQEGYTGRP
+1402 ELEEGYTGRP

-1480 VTINVGEAVVTH
+1480 VTI
-1492 TVTFKVDAS
+1492 
-1501 AVDTKTVESGKTVT
+1501 TVT
-1515 APADPSQTGK
+1515 AELP
-1525 KFVGWYIDGNVK
+1525 
-1537 FDFATPI
+1537 
-1544 TGDLT
+1544 
-1549 LNAKFEDVI
+1549 
-1558 ITHTVTFKV
+1558 
-1567 GTSAVD
+1567 
-1573 TKTVESGKTVTAPA
+1573 
-1587 DPSQTGKKFVG
+1587 
-1598 WYTDGNVKFDFATPI
+1598 
-1613 TGDLTLN
+1613 
-1620 AKFEDA
+1620 
-1626 VYVGGVGMCDG
+1626 
-1637 DYLAVGATA
+1637 LA
-1646 TQTTKP
+1646 
-1652 SGGYAYYKNGTLT
+1652 
-1665 LNNYS
+1665 
-1670 YEGKGYLN
+1670 
-1678 SSSIYYAVI
+1678 
-1687 YSKNDLTLELIGNNT
+1687 
-1702 LTQTESNSYMIC
+1702 
-1714 VSGAKLIVG
+1714 
-1723 GDGKLTGTAER
+1723 LTGT
-1734 YALCAD
+1734 
-1740 KDITIN
+1740 
-1746 GGTVEVSTRYASIFS
+1746 
-1761 YGDVI
+1761 
-1766 INDGDITAESKADV
+1766 
-1780 AIYSLYDVTV
+1780 
-1790 NGGNVTAIGSYNAIG
+1790 
-1805 CGSFGSFSVA
+1805 
-1815 EGMKIQAST
+1815 T
-1824 TVDGELGEYVA
+1824 TG
-1835 ANHDSYK
+1835 
-1842 KIVIAPAITLTGSA
+1842 
-1856 TDGIKVKVENLKGSA
+1856 GIKVTVENLKGSA